1 MAVNFIKEIEVI
13 TVSLETQAGIAGNF
27 VWSQGRE
34 KSQIKNILLQIS
46 IDKVGLRGLKK
57 EKNKE
62 KKKSKVNHGTCL
74 PTNHPHPKMI
84 SNYSS
89 VVSTS
94 FTYKYQF
101 RQQLEPNGN
110 IY

>member
-57 EKNKE
+57 EKNKRI
-62 KKKSKVNHGTCL
+62 KNRKSLKLIMALAYL
-74 PTNHPHPKMI
+74 PTTRTRK
-84 SNYSS
+84 
-89 VVSTS
+89 
-94 FTYKYQF
+94 
-101 RQQLEPNGN
+101 
-110 IY
+110 